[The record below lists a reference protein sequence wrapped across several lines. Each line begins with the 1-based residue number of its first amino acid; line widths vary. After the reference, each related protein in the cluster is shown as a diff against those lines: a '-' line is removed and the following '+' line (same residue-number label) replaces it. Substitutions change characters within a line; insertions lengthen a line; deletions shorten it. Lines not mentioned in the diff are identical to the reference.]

1 MRRGLVCCACV
12 YASLALLPVRAQA
25 DVLGG
30 VLRGVT
36 AAPRA
41 VMGGLFGGAH
51 GRHHRH
57 AARREAHP
65 GRREARAAAREAP
78 ASSSATR
85 AEPQFNGWWGTVY
98 WPSAYRDTF
107 GYIVSGAN
115 EAGAFWAHSSND
127 IYDGVFVPAMASTLV
142 SGKPLGA
149 RNPCDDERDRAIS
162 LEPIRQTLHPTD
174 AQRVRLDALRD
185 ALVQANDRVR
195 VACTTVS
202 TPPTPMARL
211 ETMWDRLRALR
222 QAVGLIRTPLKTLY
236 DSLNDEQKAR
246 INSLPDATA
255 VGRRRNAV
263 EPHACA
269 ENASRTRE
277 WPTKPIEEAVRP
289 TAEQRANLQVLA
301 GTTSHLSA
309 LLQPSCPP
317 ARLIT
322 PTGRLEAVINRLDSM
337 IYAVTLERAAL
348 NNFYASLDDDQKSRF
363 DAEVRRPSGEHDRR
377 APPRST
383 PAAD

>member
-1 MRRGLVCCACV
+1 
-12 YASLALLPVRAQA
+12 VRAQA
-25 DVLGG
+25 DILGG

-41 VMGGLFGGAH
+41 AMGGLFGGGH

-57 AARREAHP
+57 AARREAHAD
-65 GRREARAAAREAP
+65 RREARAAARESP
-78 ASSSATR
+78 ASPSATR
-85 AEPQFNGWWGTVY
+85 DEPQLNSWWGAVY

-115 EAGAFWAHSSND
+115 DANAFWAHSSND

-149 RNPCDDERDRAIS
+149 HNPCDDERAIS

-185 ALVQANDRVR
+185 ALMQANDRAR
-195 VACTTVS
+195 VACTTAS
-202 TPPTPMARL
+202 TPLTPTARL

-222 QAVGLIRTPLKTLY
+222 QAVGLIRTPLKALY
-236 DSLNDEQKAR
+236 DSLSDEQKAR
-246 INSLPDATA
+246 INSLSEATGA
-255 VGRRRNAV
+255 GRRRNAL

-269 ENASRTRE
+269 ENASTNRE
-277 WPTKPIEEAVRP
+277 WPTKPIEEAVQP
-289 TAEQRANLQVLA
+289 TAEQRANLQALA

-348 NNFYASLDDDQKSRF
+348 NNFYASLNDDQKTRF

-377 APPRST
+377 APP
-383 PAAD
+383 

>member
-1 MRRGLVCCACV
+1 MRRGLVCCAYV
-12 YASLALLPVRAQA
+12 YASLALVPMRAQA
-25 DVLGG
+25 DTLGG

-41 VMGGLFGGAH
+41 VMGGLFGGGH

-57 AARREAHP
+57 AARREAHAD
-65 GRREARAAAREAP
+65 RREARAAARESP
-78 ASSSATR
+78 ASSSASR
-85 AEPQFNGWWGTVY
+85 DERQLNSWWGVVY

-107 GYIVSGAN
+107 GYIVSDAN

-149 RNPCDDERDRAIS
+149 RNPCDDEGDRAIS
-162 LEPIRQTLHPTD
+162 LEPIRQTLHPTEG
-174 AQRVRLDALRD
+174 QRVRLDALRD
-185 ALVQANDRVR
+185 ALMQAKDRVR

-202 TPPTPMARL
+202 TPLAPTARL
-211 ETMWDRLRALR
+211 EAMWDRLRALR
-222 QAVGLIRTPLKTLY
+222 QAVGLIHTPLKALY
-236 DSLNDEQKAR
+236 DSLSDEQKAR
-246 INSLPDATA
+246 INSLSDATA
-255 VGRRRNAV
+255 TGRRRNGF

-269 ENASRTRE
+269 ENASGSRE
-277 WPTKPIEEAVRP
+277 WPTKSIEEAVQP
-289 TAEQRANLQVLA
+289 TAEQRASLQALA
-301 GTTSHLSA
+301 GTTSRLSA

-322 PTGRLEAVINRLDSM
+322 PTGRLEAVINRLESM

-348 NNFYASLDDDQKSRF
+348 NNFYASLDDDQKTRF
-363 DAEVRRPSGEHDRR
+363 DAEVRRPSREQDRS
-377 APPRST
+377 APP
-383 PAAD
+383 